1 MRTLIKT
8 LVLGVALT
16 FAAPLA
22 FGQGTPDTPK
32 KAKKVKATKKATKK
46 KVTKKATKKKVT
58 KRATKK
64 VKKAKGE

>member
-22 FGQGTPDTPK
+22 FGDTPAPPK
-32 KAKKVKATKKATKK
+32 KARKVKAAKKKTK
-46 KVTKKATKKKVT
+46 KVTKKAKK
-58 KRATKK
+58 ATKK
-64 VKKAKGE
+64 TTKRVKKAKGE